1 MVAQVAEDRAVKM
14 VNPQFKVI
22 RKTAALAVIMVV
34 AAVAV
39 VVMVDKVIAAVLA
52 LCGLFGPEQHANT
65 HQLTRQM
72 YKAEHGTI
80 YSHC

>member
-1 MVAQVAEDRAVKM
+1 MVVQVAEDQAVKM
-14 VNPQFKVI
+14 VNPQFKV
-22 RKTAALAVIMVV
+22 RLKTAALAVIMVAAVV
-34 AAVAV
+34 AA
-39 VVMVDKVIAAVLA
+39 VVMVDKVIAAVSV

-80 YSHC
+80 YSYC